1 MAAQHMRMSMVLV
14 GMIRDLLEQTILP
27 RGEPLCIGLCQW
39 VDYIHAERFGK
50 DTPNVRDLPPGDIS
64 LKVRL

>member
-1 MAAQHMRMSMVLV
+1 MRMCMMLV
-14 GMIRDLLEQTILP
+14 GVICDLPEQTVLR

-50 DTPNVRDLPPGDIS
+50 DTPKS
-64 LKVRL
+64 